1 MFNGAKLLSAL
12 WVMNQIIKLCKDS
25 LEVDGYTM
33 IILSCKGDESSSG
46 SLDVL

>member
-12 WVMNQIIKLCKDS
+12 WVINQIIKLCKDS
-25 LEVDGYTM
+25 LEVDGYNM
-33 IILSCKGDESSSG
+33 IMLPCKGDESSSG